1 MLTHAYSIP
10 TDSALAAAICIILG
24 TMNSMVYPVH
34 GGMEDWMYAAGWDDS
49 APIRQCIGLNGGKRA
64 LSALSSIS
72 DMKQRLNMSPA
83 SLPDTTSLSLPAPS
97 RRLVTESQPNTTTE
111 SPLQQ
116 EQSES
121 SEVGTT
127 KTSTNHTIF
136 DNHNRAIVFLVET
149 SDDKRPKDEDLG
161 TTHEVE

>member
-1 MLTHAYSIP
+1 
-10 TDSALAAAICIILG
+10 
-24 TMNSMVYPVH
+24 MNSMVYPVH

-49 APIRQCIGLNGGKRA
+49 SPIRQCIGLTNGRRV
-64 LSALSSIS
+64 LSAMSSVS
-72 DMKQRLNMSPA
+72 DMRRRLNMSPA
-83 SLPDTTSLSLPAPS
+83 SLPVDNTSLPLPIPS
-97 RRLVTESQPNTTTE
+97 HRLLSESQPNTTE

-121 SEVGTT
+121 SNAT
-127 KTSTNHTIF
+127 KTPNNHTIF

-161 TTHEVE
+161 TTHEVGH